1 MKPNFN
7 SQSDGVIRLFTGEG
21 IFSIE
26 TCIEKSKE
34 FMDHGREFIKES
46 RIAKWYLS
54 ELYAYLKKSGDLPEL
69 IRERK
74 LEIWKEANGDKL
86 LAFSLYLLE
95 VI

>member
-7 SQSDGVIRLFTGEG
+7 SQADGAIRLFTGEG

-34 FMDHGREFIKES
+34 FMEHGREFIKES
-46 RIAKWYLS
+46 NIAKWYIS

-69 IRERK
+69 PEKRK
-74 LEIWKEANGDKL
+74 REIWEESKGDKL
-86 LAFSLYLLE
+86 MAFSLYLVE